1 MSRAILLGPL
11 AVAALAAAASAAGR
25 NGYSVEA
32 AAGVSSGDS
41 SITTNNSANI
51 YHPYTD
57 FGKTPPPPGL
67 GKAAPGGNAAPSA
80 QDSNDMSSHPER
92 DGVDPTAAATQAA
105 EAEAEKEKEEKP
117 VEFTMADAREN
128 FPAVV
133 DTFFRK
139 ASEDAVWTRKEGGKA
154 RRFSLISADAKRL
167 KALGKGIYS
176 GPALL
181 RDTATRVPTVA
192 EFVVD
197 FSGPEWKVVAAKVAP
212 EAPRRAAPAQR

>member
-1 MSRAILLGPL
+1 MSRAAFLGPL
-11 AVAALAAAASAAGR
+11 AVAVLATAASAAGR

-32 AAGVSSGDS
+32 AAGVSSADS
-41 SITTNNSANI
+41 SITTNHNASP

-57 FGKTPPPPGL
+57 FDKSAPAPGL
-67 GKAAPGGNAAPSA
+67 GKVAPGGSSAPSA
-80 QDSNDMSSHPER
+80 QDSNDMNAHPER

-105 EAEAEKEKEEKP
+105 EEEAEKEREEKP
-117 VEFTMADAREN
+117 AAFTLADAREN

-133 DTFFRK
+133 ETFFRK
-139 ASEDAVWTRKEGGKA
+139 ASEDAVWTRKEAGKT
-154 RRFSLISADAKRL
+154 RRFILISADAKRV
-167 KALGKGIYS
+167 KALGKGVYS
-176 GPALL
+176 APALL
-181 RDTATRVPTVA
+181 RDAATRAPTVA